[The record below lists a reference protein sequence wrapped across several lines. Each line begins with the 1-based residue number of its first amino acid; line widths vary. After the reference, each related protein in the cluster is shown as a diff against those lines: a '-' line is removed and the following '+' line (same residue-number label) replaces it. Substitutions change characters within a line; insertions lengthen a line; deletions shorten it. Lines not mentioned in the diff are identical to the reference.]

1 MKIGSKISL
10 FYTWVT
16 ICAIVLIVSV
26 FYLFTLRYINKI
38 YDSYLIDKAYLT
50 AQKYWEKDEVDEQS
64 YLLIQRKYNELLPQA
79 NEVLLNADNMSVEN
93 KDSLNKYLDTDLQK
107 KLYSGLPVFFSYKNK
122 RGAALYYPDNEG
134 NFIVLVMAHNDYG
147 SEIRKH
153 ILPLMLCLLVISFV
167 LIYFIG
173 RIYSNRILA
182 PLQHI
187 LKEIKKIRGKNLNV
201 RLKLS
206 GNKDELDDLIYT
218 LNKMLDRLDEAFKAE
233 KSFVSNASHE
243 LNNPLTAIQG
253 ECEITLMK
261 ERSIKEYIESFQ
273 RISTESNRMTQLI
286 RQLLFLS
293 HQDDELLNT
302 VESVNVPE
310 FCKQLCEENKRLRF
324 SDLCKNSQSVILN
337 VNPYLFRVAIGNILN
352 NACKY
357 SDDFVDIRLDTSDG
371 NITIEIQD
379 YGIGIPEGEIESI
392 FQSFYRAS
400 NARGYTGHGIG
411 LSLSLKILSVYG
423 GKISIDS
430 KKDAYTKVFII
441 FS

>member
-153 ILPLMLCLLVISFV
+153 ILPLMLCLLVTSFV

-310 FCKQLCEENKRLRF
+310 FFKQLCEENKRLRF

-337 VNPYLFRVAIGNILN
+337 VNPYLFKIAIGNILN

>member
-310 FCKQLCEENKRLRF
+310 FFKQLCEENKRLRF

-337 VNPYLFRVAIGNILN
+337 VNPYLFKVAIGNILN